1 MILADMGAEVIKIER
16 PGTGER
22 SRINTPF
29 IESGG
34 GKVSARYLGVNRNK
48 KSVSMDLRDPRCKSA
63 FESIVRTGDVLLDNW
78 GPGALSRLGLGYD
91 RLREINPAL
100 VYASITGY
108 GDPLAGREGPFSYW
122 PANNPCVQGMGGW
135 MEITGAAG
143 GPPQMVGD
151 NIGDS
156 VPGVWTAL
164 GIMLALESRHKTG
177 LGQQVDMSMYD
188 CMVAHT
194 TSSMPLSPGYGD
206 PLAGREGPF
215 SYWPANNPC
224 VQGMGGWMEI
234 TGAAGGPPQMVGDN
248 IGDSVPGVWTALGIM
263 LALESRHKTG
273 LGQQVDMSMYDC
285 MVAHT
290 TSSMPLYQ
298 SSGEVSGRARENM
311 FSAQLVLKAQDG
323 YVVLAGAGDEEKWVA
338 LWKLLGRDDLI
349 DDPRYLGVGIS
360 GQFYFDHIVPA
371 IEEWSQHLS
380 KSDVTQ
386 KLTEIGYS
394 MGMVQNVADLDRCPN
409 LEARGMFVETGDT
422 IGGRFRTVNT
432 PIRLTGCAGTPQN
445 TPPLVGE
452 HNQDILSTIGG
463 LSPEELDQMKADGV
477 V

>member
-1 MILADMGAEVIKIER
+1 MTVNNEPFPLPLTGLRVLDLTHIIAGPFCSMILADMGAEVIKIER

-29 IESGG
+29 IENDG

-48 KSVSMDLRDPRCKSA
+48 KSVTMDLRDPRCKSA
-63 FESIVRTGDVLLDNW
+63 FENMVRTGDVLLDNW
-78 GPGALSRLGLGYD
+78 GPGALSRLGLGYGQ
-91 RLREINPAL
+91 LREINPAI
-100 VYASITGY
+100 VYASLTGY
-108 GDPLAGREGPFSYW
+108 GDPLAGREGPYSYW

-135 MEITGAAG
+135 MEMTGAPG

-164 GIMLALESRHKTG
+164 GIMMALESR
-177 LGQQVDMSMYD
+177 
-188 CMVAHT
+188 
-194 TSSMPLSPGYGD
+194 
-206 PLAGREGPF
+206 R
-215 SYWPANNPC
+215 
-224 VQGMGGWMEI
+224 
-234 TGAAGGPPQMVGDN
+234 
-248 IGDSVPGVWTALGIM
+248 
-263 LALESRHKTG
+263 KTG

-298 SSGEVSGRARENM
+298 SSGEISGRARENM

-323 YVVLAGAGDEEKWVA
+323 YVVLAGAGDEYKWVA
-338 LWKLLGRDDLI
+338 LWKLLGRDELI
-349 DDPRYLGVGIS
+349 DDPQYLGLGIS
-360 GQFYFDHIVPA
+360 GQFYFDHIVPT
-371 IEEWSQHLS
+371 IEEWSQNLS
-380 KSDVTQ
+380 KSEVTQ
-386 KLTEIGYS
+386 KLTDIGFS
-394 MGMVQNVADLDRCPN
+394 MGMVQNVADLDQCPH

-432 PIRLTGCAGTPQN
+432 PIRLTGCVDTPQN
-445 TPPLVGE
+445 APPLVGE
-452 HNQDILSTIGG
+452 HNMEILSTIGG
-463 LSPEELDQMKADGV
+463 VSTEELEQMIADGV